1 MTDTMN
7 QTDIIEALIRT
18 IELCEQ
24 AQQKHYDDRIAT
36 VLPALRSILDD
47 VRSKWPLSFMNK
59 KEINI
64 GLYAMREI
72 MEVHP
77 YIADV
82 LMKLDYRLTH
92 DGKGTEPIFTAA

>member
-1 MTDTMN
+1 MAESMSQADM
-7 QTDIIEALIRT
+7 IAALDRT

-24 AQQKHYDDRIAT
+24 VQQKHFDDRIAT
-36 VLPALRSILDD
+36 VLPALRSIQDD
-47 VRSKWPLSFMNK
+47 VRTRWPLSFTDK
-59 KEINI
+59 KKINI

-92 DGKGTEPIFTAA
+92 NGNGTEPIFT